1 MVCVCRLTQG
11 AALGYVLLPLR
22 GVSLTA
28 FDTPHAICCVGVAAC
43 GWRGVAAW
51 VWQGCHT
58 LLLIHLRR
66 PMRMSAPTD
75 ADVCTDRCG
84 CLRRPMRMSA
94 PTDADVCVDRYGC
107 LRRPM
112 RMSAST
118 DANHAGRTFLLWQVA
133 KLSAARLFTTLLA
146 LPYRN
151 NQQCI
156 IPKKAVRHS
165 CHTAFYIYKYR
176 LNGNVGVIFPQG
188 QGERNYWLQHSFA

>member
-28 FDTPHAICCVGVAAC
+28 FDTPHAICCVEVTAC
-43 GWRGVAAW
+43 GWRGG
-51 VWQGCHT
+51 GCVGMAGMPYPPINT
-58 LLLIHLRR
+58 
-66 PMRMSAPTD
+66 SAPTD
-75 ADVCTDRCG
+75 ADGCADRC
-84 CLRRPMRMSA
+84 R
-94 PTDADVCVDRYGC
+94 C

-118 DANHAGRTFLLWQVA
+118 DADVCVERCEPCREDFLALA
-133 KLSAARLFTTLLA
+133 SGKAERRPALTTLLA

-156 IPKKAVRHS
+156 IKKKSGATFMSHR
-165 CHTAFYIYKYR
+165 FLY
-176 LNGNVGVIFPQG
+176 L
-188 QGERNYWLQHSFA
+188 